1 MATTSFSSPVLV
13 QEKAAP
19 PIIDLTAEPVQQTAL
34 NTRKQRTASAPQKVE
49 EEPDDNWDS
58 TSMYEE
64 ILDEEEAY
72 EYAGGIFYA
81 PPRPLQQLTSI
92 RSR

>member
-1 MATTSFSSPVLV
+1 MTTTSFSSPVLV

-19 PIIDLTAEPVQQTAL
+19 PIIDLTAEPVQQTA
-34 NTRKQRTASAPQKVE
+34 NTRKQRTVLAPQKVD
-49 EEPDDNWDS
+49 EEPEDNWDS
-58 TSMYEE
+58 ASMYED

-81 PPRPLQQLTSI
+81 LPRSLQRLTSI

>member
-19 PIIDLTAEPVQQTAL
+19 PIIDLTAEPVQQTA
-34 NTRKQRTASAPQKVE
+34 NTRKQRTVSAPQKV

-58 TSMYEE
+58 ASLYEE

-72 EYAGGIFYA
+72 EYAGGMFYA
-81 PPRPLQQLTSI
+81 PPRSLQ
-92 RSR
+92 R

>member
-34 NTRKQRTASAPQKVE
+34 NTRKQRTVSAPQKV

-58 TSMYEE
+58 ASLYEE

-72 EYAGGIFYA
+72 EYAGGMFYA
-81 PPRPLQQLTSI
+81 PPRSLQQLTSI